1 MKDSSQGSLQHNSET
16 YDFVIVGAGSAGC
29 VLANRL
35 SASGR
40 NRVLLLEAGPDSRHP
55 WLRIPLGYGK
65 LFTDRRF
72 NWCYTTEPQPG
83 CHGRNVVAPRGR
95 VLGGSSSINGL
106 IYIRG
111 QTQDFDQW
119 RQLGNVGWSAEEV
132 LPYFRLSE
140 DNERGADEWHGAGGP
155 LGVSDLRDRHP
166 IAEAYVE
173 AAQQCGYPR
182 NADFNGAAQEGAGFY
197 QTTMRRGV
205 RSSTAVA
212 YLAPVRD
219 RSNLKVVPEAL
230 TTRILFDGRRA
241 TGVEYDVG
249 GASHIAIANAEV
261 IVAAGAFNS
270 PQLLQLS
277 GLGPAELLRSH
288 GIPVVADLPG
298 VGSDLSD
305 HYFAR
310 LILRCKQALSLN
322 DAVRRWP
329 RGAAAILRYA
339 LFRRGYFAIPAISA
353 GCFLRAHPSA
363 ETPDIQAS
371 IALYSVQNIGDA
383 LHPIS
388 GVTAVCTL
396 LRPESRGHVRI
407 KSADPRQAP
416 AIHPNY
422 LATPN
427 DCDTMVAGV
436 RALRRIVQA
445 PAMAQHIA
453 EEVEPGPVCDSDDDL
468 LDYVR
473 RRGSTVYHPV
483 GTCRMGQDER
493 AVVDERLRVR
503 GFEGLRVID
512 ASIMPLVVSG
522 NTNAATIMI
531 AEKGAVMVLEDVKFR
546 A

>member
-1 MKDSSQGSLQHNSET
+1 MQHTLNSET

-35 SASGR
+35 TASGR
-40 NRVLLLEAGPDSRHP
+40 HRVLLLEAGPDSRHP

-65 LFTDRRF
+65 LFTDQRF

-83 CHGRNVVAPRGR
+83 CHGRNIIAPRGR

-111 QTQDFDQW
+111 QAEDFDHW
-119 RQLGNVGWSAEEV
+119 RQLGNAGWGAEEL
-132 LPYFRLSE
+132 LPYFRMSE
-140 DNERGADEWHGAGGP
+140 DNERGADAWHGAGGP

-166 IAEAYVE
+166 L
-173 AAQQCGYPR
+173 AAAFVDAARQCGYPR
-182 NADFNGAAQEGAGFY
+182 NADFNGAAQEGAGYY
-197 QTTMRRGV
+197 QTTTRRGV

-212 YLAPVRD
+212 YLASVRN
-219 RSNLKVVPEAL
+219 RNNLKVVPEAL
-230 TTRILFDGRRA
+230 ATRILFDGRRA
-241 TGVEYDVG
+241 TGVEYDAG
-249 GASHIAIANAEV
+249 GATRIAIANADV

-288 GIPVVADLPG
+288 GIPVIADLPG
-298 VGSDLSD
+298 VGADLND
-305 HYFAR
+305 HYFTR
-310 LILRCKQALSLN
+310 LILRCKEALSLN
-322 DAVRRWP
+322 DAVRQWH
-329 RGAAAILRYA
+329 RGAAAVLRYA
-339 LFRRGYFAIPAISA
+339 LFRRGYFAIPALSA
-353 GCFLRAHPSA
+353 GCFLRAHPSS

-383 LHPIS
+383 LHRFS

-422 LATPN
+422 LAAQK
-427 DCDTMVAGV
+427 DRDTMVAGL

-453 EEVEPGPVCDSDDDL
+453 EEVEPGPTCDSDNDL
-468 LDYVR
+468 LDYIR

-483 GTCRMGQDER
+483 STCRMGQDDC

-503 GFEGLRVID
+503 GFAGLRVID
-512 ASIMPLVVSG
+512 ASIMPSLVSG

-531 AEKGAVMVLEDVKFR
+531 AEKGAVMVLEDER
-546 A
+546 ARA

>member
-1 MKDSSQGSLQHNSET
+1 MQQKSET

-35 SASGR
+35 SALGR
-40 NRVLLLEAGPDSRHP
+40 DRVLLLEAGPDSRHP

-72 NWCYTTEPQPG
+72 NWCYATEPQPG

-111 QTQDFDQW
+111 QAQDFDQW

-182 NADFNGAAQEGAGFY
+182 NADFNGAAQEGVGFY

-230 TTRILFDGRRA
+230 ATRILIDGKRA
-241 TGVEYDVG
+241 IGVEYDTG
-249 GASHIAIANAEV
+249 GATRIAIANAEV

-277 GLGPAELLRSH
+277 GLGPAELLRSQ

-298 VGSDLSD
+298 VGSELSD

-329 RGAAAILRYA
+329 RGAAAVLRYA

-383 LHPIS
+383 LHPFS

-422 LATPN
+422 LATPK
-427 DCDTMVAGV
+427 DCATMVAGV
-436 RALRRIVQA
+436 RTLRRIVQA

-453 EEVEPGPVCDSDDDL
+453 EEVEPGPICDSDDDL
-468 LDYVR
+468 LDYIR

-503 GFEGLRVID
+503 GFDGLRVID
-512 ASIMPLVVSG
+512 ASIMPLLVSG

-531 AEKGAVMVLEDVKFR
+531 AEKGAVMVLEDLKAR